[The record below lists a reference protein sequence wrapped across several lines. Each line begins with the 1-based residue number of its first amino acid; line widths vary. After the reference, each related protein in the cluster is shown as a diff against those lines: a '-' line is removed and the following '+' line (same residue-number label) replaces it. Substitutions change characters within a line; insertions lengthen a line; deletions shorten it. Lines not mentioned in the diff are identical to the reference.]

1 MAIVRIH
8 SRELSFRQI
17 KNHIKKGNSPFF
29 SSKHDD
35 IPLAFKRMR
44 RLSKLFNLTIKS
56 LTGHASFVLK
66 DGKIYIYVEDINS
79 FETVRLITAAD
90 KYNFIIEN
98 YNAGNTG

>member
-1 MAIVRIH
+1 M
-8 SRELSFRQI
+8 
-17 KNHIKKGNSPFF
+17 
-29 SSKHDD
+29 
-35 IPLAFKRMR
+35 
-44 RLSKLFNLTIKS
+44 FNLTIKS

-98 YNAGNTG
+98 YNAGNTGYETALEKFLRNAMEDA